1 MDVFDYNQKNVP
13 EYRNNL
19 YQDGYSPEQI
29 LQSFRQK
36 QRENLRADDNYA
48 DIRITS
54 EVKIK

>member
-1 MDVFDYNQKNVP
+1 MTVFDYNQKNVP
-13 EYRNNL
+13 EYRKNL

-54 EVKIK
+54 EVKVK